1 MYPMIQDGMR
11 TGLYIPNRVGFLCSR
26 RYCGYWRRCEREFGG
41 AVKE

>member
-1 MYPMIQDGMR
+1 MYPMVQDGMR
-11 TGLYIPNRVGFLCSR
+11 IGLYIPNRAGFLCSR